1 MFDVII
7 VGGSYAGMSAAL
19 PLARARRS
27 IAIVDT
33 GERRN
38 RFAQSSH
45 GFLGRDGHAP
55 EAIAREAQQQLLAY
69 PTVTW
74 LEGRA
79 MAASGRI
86 DGFEVTL
93 DDDRK
98 LAGRRVVIACGV
110 TDILPEIPGLAA
122 HWGVGA
128 MACPYCHGYE
138 LERGRIGVLATSPMA
153 LHQAMMLPEWGP
165 TTLLVNGAVAPDA
178 HELAELEQ
186 RGVAIE
192 PVAVAEIGGEAGA
205 PVAILR
211 DGRHLAFDGL
221 FVTPRTRIASA
232 IPEHLGCGFKDAPLG
247 PIVVTDD
254 TRQTTVP
261 GVFACGDVVRPV
273 ASVALAVGDGA
284 FAGTATHRSLVFEAA
299 AQARA
304 A

>member
-7 VGGSYAGMSAAL
+7 VGGSYAGMSAAI

-27 IAIVDT
+27 VAIVDT

-38 RFAQSSH
+38 RFAHASH

-55 EAIAREAQQQLLAY
+55 DEIADEARAQLLAY
-69 PTVTW
+69 PTVSW
-74 LEGRA
+74 LDGRA
-79 MAASGRI
+79 VTASGKI
-86 DGFEVTL
+86 DGFEIAL
-93 DDDRK
+93 DDGRQ

-110 TDILPEIPGLAA
+110 ADILPEIPGLAA
-122 HWGVGA
+122 HWGIGA

-138 LERGRIGVLATSPMA
+138 LDRGRIGVLATSPMA
-153 LHQAMMLPEWGP
+153 LHQAMMLPEWGT
-165 TTLLVNGAVAPDA
+165 TTLLANGTVAPDA
-178 HELAELEQ
+178 HELEELER
-186 RGVAIE
+186 RGVTIE
-192 PVAVAEIGGEAGA
+192 PVAVTEIGGEAGA

-211 DGRHLAFDGL
+211 DGRQLAFDGL

-232 IPEHLGCGFKDAPLG
+232 IPEQLGCAFKDAPLG
-247 PIVVTDD
+247 PIIATDD
-254 TRQTTVP
+254 LRQTSVP

-284 FAGTATHRSLVFEAA
+284 FAGTATHRSLIFESA
-299 AQARA
+299 AQPRA

>member
-27 IAIVDT
+27 VAIVDA

-38 RFAQSSH
+38 RFARSSH

-55 EAIAREAQQQLLAY
+55 EAIAREARQQLLAY

-74 LEGRA
+74 LEGHA
-79 MAASGRI
+79 TTATGEI
-86 DGFEVTL
+86 DGFEITL
-93 DDDRK
+93 ADDRR

-110 TDILPEIPGLAA
+110 ADILPEIPGLAA

-153 LHQAMMLPEWGP
+153 LHQAMMLPEWGT
-165 TTLLVNGAVAPDA
+165 TTLLANGAVVPDA
-178 HELAELEQ
+178 PEMAELKR

-192 PVAVAEIGGEAGA
+192 PVTVAEIGGEAGA

-221 FVTPRTRIASA
+221 FVTPRTRIAST
-232 IPEHLGCGFKDAPLG
+232 IPEQLGCALKDAPLG
-247 PIVVTDD
+247 PMIVTDD

-284 FAGTATHRSLVFEAA
+284 FAGTATHRSLIFATA
-299 AQARA
+299 TQPRA